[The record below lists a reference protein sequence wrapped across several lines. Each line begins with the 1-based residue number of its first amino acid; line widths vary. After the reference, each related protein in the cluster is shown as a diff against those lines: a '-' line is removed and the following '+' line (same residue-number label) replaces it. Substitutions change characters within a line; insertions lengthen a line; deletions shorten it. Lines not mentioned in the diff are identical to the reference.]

1 MQTFPSGLA
10 FSQPLILAVR
20 RFKHIAMSQFFW
32 LLCGTWCGI
41 LGAAYTRF
49 RLRKHVA
56 NGEFTKQEVES
67 FTRGMALWI
76 FLPCV
81 ALWLLQQSVGA
92 NAPPEYFKWS
102 GIQKTLA
109 LALQIFL
116 WVALLYWV
124 FLCDGASTLSRYVQ
138 ATKSSKSS
146 FYSPVIFK
154 VGAVLAVLAG
164 LAALF
169 GGSA

>member
-1 MQTFPSGLA
+1 MRGALGTGKSLSF
-10 FSQPLILAVR
+10 VR